1 LSAQADR
8 VLDDYHQGWKKLCQA
23 AAVDGAAFP
32 SLLEGAT
39 KAAKVLQDL
48 SKLDGGSCASE
59 TVKGLPGIG
68 YEYSSDEDSP
78 VEYEAEHSDFRYVAA
93 KGKGTDLDRLFF
105 ETYFRTSAK
114 RSSWILRGDQC
125 SGGAYSCLDFN
136 DAVSV
141 LKAALKI
148 EVPSSPA
155 LYRKLSEA
163 YRTRLMSDLS
173 HESIV
178 VKIDE
183 NSKPL
188 VPPQIF
194 ACSPPEEVLASYEK
208 LSALLQGDAESK
220 RLKAD
225 FARVI
230 QAIQEKRVIV
240 KGARVLRECM
250 CGS

>member
-1 LSAQADR
+1 
-8 VLDDYHQGWKKLCQA
+8 
-23 AAVDGAAFP
+23 
-32 SLLEGAT
+32 
-39 KAAKVLQDL
+39 
-48 SKLDGGSCASE
+48 
-59 TVKGLPGIG
+59 
-68 YEYSSDEDSP
+68 
-78 VEYEAEHSDFRYVAA
+78 
-93 KGKGTDLDRLFF
+93 
-105 ETYFRTSAK
+105 
-114 RSSWILRGDQC
+114 
-125 SGGAYSCLDFN
+125 LDFN